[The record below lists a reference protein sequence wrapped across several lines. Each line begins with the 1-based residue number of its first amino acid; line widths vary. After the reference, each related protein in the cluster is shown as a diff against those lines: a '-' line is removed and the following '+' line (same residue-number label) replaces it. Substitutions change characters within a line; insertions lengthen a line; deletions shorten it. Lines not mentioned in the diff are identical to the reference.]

1 MSHSTQ
7 ASSLSPQSFSEGDW
21 VFIHP
26 QKVFGKI
33 IETTSLWGNT
43 SFRIWLPSSDSVV
56 RVDASALSPAQ
67 SSVLSTHHLT
77 YLAAAARVA
86 DALTQDVLLAPIE
99 SSVIPLPHQ
108 IRALSRAISN
118 DRVRYLLADEV
129 GLGKTIEAGLI
140 MRELKLRGLVRRT
153 LVIAPKG
160 LVTQWL
166 AEMAVHFNERF
177 HPIMSEDYR
186 SLKRISAIYRTEE
199 RGLRTEFETT
209 DSALRAAK
217 SNPFRAFDQI
227 VVSMDSVKPP
237 SGTGGAARER
247 FEDLISAGWDLVI
260 VDEAHRLGGSTDQV
274 ARYKLGQGLA
284 EAAPYL
290 LLLSATPHQGK
301 TDAFHRLI
309 SVVDAQAFPDVSSVT
324 KERVQPYVIRTEKRR
339 AIDANGNPLFKPRI
353 TELFPVKWD
362 CRLRNGETEIRG
374 NGDFAASPLHPVSD
388 SPYVGRHAA
397 QRILYEAVTEYVREG
412 YNQAMRE
419 KRSYIGFLM
428 ILMQRLVVSSTRAIR
443 TTLERRLEALEAPQE
458 QLTLFPMVSEED
470 WADLDGQEQMDTL
483 LKTRLKALKNER
495 AEVKLLL
502 EAARRCEAQGPDAK
516 AEALLDWIYRL
527 QAEEGDPDLKVLVF
541 TEFVPTQEMLY
552 EFLTERGFEVVCL
565 NGSMDM
571 EERKRVQ
578 DAFAK
583 DARILISTDAG
594 GEGLNLQFCHV
605 VINYDIPWNPMRLE
619 QRIGRVDR
627 IGQTHTVRAINFVFE
642 DSVEHRVR
650 EVLEEKLAVIF
661 EEFGIDK
668 TGDVL
673 DSAQAEKIFT
683 ELFME
688 AILYPD
694 LPAPRPNTFYVYAIQ
709 CGDGSLYIG
718 QTNDIRDRWQ
728 RHQTGQVSWTKSRLP
743 LKLIHYEECSSRE
756 EAVEREKYLKTTN
769 GRRELK
775 KLIAEGRARQAGVVE
790 TKVDEVLKSI
800 QEQARE
806 SRQSASVLGSTE
818 DLDPRE
824 AQRLLAH
831 PLPHWVERMTVS
843 YLQAHGGKAERKNG
857 AWDLTWPNGERL
869 TNVVF
874 TSKEAEEKPLS
885 RHVTLEDPKVRG
897 LAMRLPPFAPG
908 QPVPVITLP
917 GLAPEIMGFWSL
929 WRISI
934 STADLPGRQT
944 GWNRRRIMPLFLA
957 DDGRVFAPTARH
969 IWDQLLTTP
978 PTILRHLDI
987 ETSHQAFE
995 QLREAAERQG
1005 KTIYDELVQAHR
1017 ERLAREREKGEYAF
1031 AARRRAIERIGLPQ
1045 VRNHRL
1051 SLLEQEEERFREQLE
1066 RRAQILPEM
1075 APLLLVRVEGRSAK
1089 R

>member
-1 MSHSTQ
+1 MGEKRQPVVGQWHYIPDHGE
-7 ASSLSPQSFSEGDW
+7 LCR
-21 VFIHP
+21 V
-26 QKVFGKI
+26 
-33 IETTSLWGNT
+33 IETQTLWGET
-43 SFRIWLPSSDSVV
+43 VCRVWLPGKDTVV
-56 RVDASALSPAQ
+56 RLPAARLRPVQEASVGTVDGIA
-67 SSVLSTHHLT
+67 

-108 IRALSRAISN
+108 IRALARAVSS

-160 LVTQWL
+160 LVTQWV
-166 AEMAVHFNERF
+166 AEMRAHFNEHF
-177 HPIMSEDYR
+177 QLVLPDDIKTLS
-186 SLKRISAIYRTEE
+186 RISAVASPESRVSGQE
-199 RGLRTEFETT
+199 
-209 DSALRAAK
+209 DSQPVTR
-217 SNPFRAFDQI
+217 NPWTLFPQ
-227 VVSMDSVKPP
+227 VVVPMDSVKPLDKRRGW
-237 SGTGGAARER
+237 SAAQVSEHNRER

-309 SVVDAQAFPDVSSVT
+309 SLVDAQAFPDVSSVT

-339 AIDANGNPLFKPRI
+339 AIDAQGKPLFKPRR
-353 TELFPVKWD
+353 TEL
-362 CRLRNGETEIRG
+362 
-374 NGDFAASPLHPVSD
+374 APVSWED
-388 SPYVGRHAA
+388 RHRD
-397 QRILYEAVTEYVREG
+397 QRLLYEAVTEYVREG

-571 EERKRVQ
+571 EGRKRVQ

-673 DSAQAEKIFT
+673 DSAQAERIFDD
-683 ELFME
+683 LYVE
-688 AILYPD
+688 AILNPD
-694 LPAPRPNTFYVYAIQ
+694 
-709 CGDGSLYIG
+709 
-718 QTNDIRDRWQ
+718 
-728 RHQTGQVSWTKSRLP
+728 
-743 LKLIHYEECSSRE
+743 
-756 EAVEREKYLKTTN
+756 
-769 GRRELK
+769 
-775 KLIAEGRARQAGVVE
+775 VVE

-831 PLPHWVERMTVS
+831 PLPHWVERMTVG

-857 AWDLTWPNGERL
+857 AWDLTWPGGERL

-885 RHVTLEDPKVRG
+885 RHLTLEDPKVRG

-934 STADLPGRQT
+934 STVD
-944 GWNRRRIMPLFLA
+944 WNRRRIMPLFLA

-969 IWDQLLTTP
+969 IWDQLVVTK

-987 ETSHQAFE
+987 ETSHQAFD
-995 QLREAAERQG
+995 QLRGAAERQG

-1031 AARRRAIERIGLPQ
+1031 AARRRATLRIGLPQ

-1075 APLLLVRVEGRSAK
+1075 APLLLVRVEGCAHG
-1089 R
+1089 

>member
-1 MSHSTQ
+1 LGYFLNRQ
-7 ASSLSPQSFSEGDW
+7 
-21 VFIHP
+21 
-26 QKVFGKI
+26 
-33 IETTSLWGNT
+33 
-43 SFRIWLPSSDSVV
+43 
-56 RVDASALSPAQ
+56 
-67 SSVLSTHHLT
+67 
-77 YLAAAARVA
+77 
-86 DALTQDVLLAPIE
+86 
-99 SSVIPLPHQ
+99 
-108 IRALSRAISN
+108 
-118 DRVRYLLADEV
+118 RVR
-129 GLGKTIEAGLI
+129 
-140 MRELKLRGLVRRT
+140 
-153 LVIAPKG
+153 P
-160 LVTQWL
+160 
-166 AEMAVHFNERF
+166 N
-177 HPIMSEDYR
+177 
-186 SLKRISAIYRTEE
+186 
-199 RGLRTEFETT
+199 
-209 DSALRAAK
+209 
-217 SNPFRAFDQI
+217 
-227 VVSMDSVKPP
+227 VSP
-237 SGTGGAARER
+237 
-247 FEDLISAGWDLVI
+247 
-260 VDEAHRLGGSTDQV
+260 
-274 ARYKLGQGLA
+274 
-284 EAAPYL
+284 
-290 LLLSATPHQGK
+290 
-301 TDAFHRLI
+301 
-309 SVVDAQAFPDVSSVT
+309 
-324 KERVQPYVIRTEKRR
+324 
-339 AIDANGNPLFKPRI
+339 AIDAEGKPLFKPRR
-353 TELFPVKWD
+353 TEL
-362 CRLRNGETEIRG
+362 
-374 NGDFAASPLHPVSD
+374 APVSWED
-388 SPYVGRHAA
+388 RH
-397 QRILYEAVTEYVREG
+397 RDRRLLYEAATECVREG
-412 YNQAMRE
+412 YNHAMRE

-428 ILMQRLVVSSTRAIR
+428 ILMQRLVVSSTRAVR

-502 EAARRCEAQGPDAK
+502 EAARRCESRGPDAK

-683 ELFME
+683 DLFIE
-688 AILYPD
+688 AILHPD
-694 LPAPRPNTFYVYAIQ
+694 LPAPRLNTFYVYAIQ

-718 QTNDIRDRWQ
+718 QTNDLQDRWQ
-728 RHQTGQVSWTKSRLP
+728 RHQTGQVSWTKSRQP
-743 LKLIHYEECSSRE
+743 LKLVHYEEHSSRE
-756 EAVEREKYLKTTN
+756 KAVEREKYLKTTN

-775 KLIAEGRARQAGVVE
+775 RLIAEGRARQAGVVE

-934 STADLPGRQT
+934 STAD
-944 GWNRRRIMPLFLA
+944 WNRRRIMPLFLA

-978 PTILRHLDI
+978 PTILRHLDV

-995 QLREAAERQG
+995 RLQEAAERQG

-1075 APLLLVRVEGRSAK
+1075 APLLLVRVEGGAHG
-1089 R
+1089 